1 MRLVYFIFLWILS
14 IVASAQTGGYFLS
27 HYNPSDDRIDF
38 RSVDMVQDAQG
49 EIYFA
54 NKSGVLEFDGKNW
67 QIISVP
73 GAVSALTIYSNEVF
87 VAGLA
92 GSGILDSRKEHHKSF
107 VPIGSE
113 SDFFTTIT
121 IDETIYFCGKERLV
135 SYSPKQKKTNWVLKP
150 DSSQGSFIGAY
161 KVKDNLYVRTS
172 KRGLLQ
178 IESQKLIASD
188 ITPGNLIFSTSD
200 TERKKFLV
208 GMSDNR
214 VFLHEENNF
223 RELVLKDQSFLNKHV
238 LVDGVWVNDN
248 LIALGTLRGGV
259 LFVNPQTGVT
269 EQIVDYLSGLP
280 DNEVY
285 ALMTDRRLGVWV
297 AHEYGFTR
305 IAPNI
310 PFRSFDHFEGLA
322 GNLLCAQS
330 FQGKV
335 FVGTTL
341 GLFQLIEDVPA
352 PIIAPIKEAKNAKSK
367 KGATKKKQ
375 APIEVEEKKDSIS
388 STVNFIYKKITG
400 LEGKVMQLAVVNGKF
415 IASGLS
421 GVFEI
426 DGATAKPIIQEPV
439 RSVFFSPSLQQLFI
453 GTFNE
458 RLKTMAYVNNTWQ
471 ETNLLDSLR
480 DFISHAFEDH
490 LENIWL
496 CGRTKIYKIET
507 VDGDVTD
514 IIGMAINNPSRD
526 ETVGLAYGTEL
537 YIAASGQFSRYDG
550 HGSFVKFDSLPG
562 PRKYFASA
570 GYFWFNDGARWRTV
584 DKKMQ
589 SLKLNWLGL
598 FPNLRYLA
606 PDNQDEALWVI
617 SANNE
622 LYKFTNTIDE
632 PIASRYP
639 LFLRD
644 VRGQEVEISKQIEI
658 EQNENSVVF
667 EFIQPDY
674 VGTNVTQ
681 YRYQVKGLNTP
692 WSAWSTSNNIITFSY
707 LPAGRYW
714 LAIQSRDLLGTES
727 SVEQIDFRVLPPYW
741 KRWWF
746 YALEF
751 IVFSMLVI
759 LSMRL
764 GRANPRY
771 RYISQILSLLT
782 VVMLI
787 QFLQTIL
794 SALIG
799 IKTSPVIEFMIQVC
813 VALAVFP
820 VEIIARDAMM
830 KYSQRKY
837 QITRIWGN
845 RKSKK

>member
-1 MRLVYFIFLWILS
+1 MRLAGLIFLWITSFALH
-14 IVASAQTGGYFLS
+14 AQKGGYFLS
-27 HYNPSDDRIDF
+27 HYNPADDRIDF
-38 RSVDMVQDAQG
+38 RSIDMVQDVQG

-54 NKSGVLEFDGKNW
+54 NKGGVLEFDGKNW
-67 QIISVP
+67 QITAVP
-73 GAVSALTIYSNEVF
+73 GAVNSLALYGNQVF

-92 GSGILDSRKEHHKSF
+92 GAGMLDSRKEHHRPF
-107 VPIGSE
+107 VTIESE
-113 SDFFTTIT
+113 SDFFATIA
-121 IDETIYFCGKERLV
+121 IDETIYFCGKELLM
-135 SYSPKQKKTNWVLKP
+135 SYSAKQKKTNWVLKP
-150 DSSQGSFIGAY
+150 DSSQGSFMGAY
-161 KVKDNLYVRTS
+161 DVNGNLYVRTL

-178 IESQKLIASD
+178 VKDQKLMASD
-188 ITPGNLIFSTSD
+188 ITPGNLIFSSPD
-200 TERKKFLV
+200 AERKKFLV

-214 VFLHEENNF
+214 IFIHENNDF
-223 RELVLKDQSFLNKHV
+223 RELILKDQNFLNEHV
-238 LVDGVWVNDN
+238 LVDGAWVNN
-248 LIALGTLRGGV
+248 TLIALGTLRGGV

-269 EQIVDYLSGLP
+269 VQVVDYLSGLP

-285 ALMTDRRLGVWV
+285 ALMTDRRQGVWV

-310 PFRSFDHFEGLA
+310 PFRSFNHFTGLA

-330 FQGKV
+330 YQGKV

-341 GLFQLIEDVPA
+341 GLFQLTEDIPA
-352 PIIAPIKEAKNAKSK
+352 PEITPVKETKTAKGK
-367 KGATKKKQ
+367 KGSNKKKK
-375 APIEVEEKKDSIS
+375 APIEVEKKKDSIPA
-388 STVNFIYKKITG
+388 TVNFIYKKVAGI
-400 LEGKVMQLAVVNGKF
+400 EGKVIQLANVNGKF

-426 DGATAKPIIQEPV
+426 DGTIAKPIIEEPV
-439 RSVFFSPSLQQLFI
+439 RSVFFSPSSKLLFI
-453 GTFNE
+453 GTYGE
-458 RLKTMAYVNNTWQ
+458 RIKTMAYVNGSWQ
-471 ETNLLDSLR
+471 ETNLLDSLH
-480 DFISHAFEDH
+480 DLISHAFEDR

-496 CGRTKIYKIET
+496 CGRTKVYKIET

-514 IIGMAINNPSRD
+514 IIGMPINNPSQD

-550 HGSFVKFDSLPG
+550 HRGFVKFDSLPG
-562 PRKYFASA
+562 PKKYFASA
-570 GYFWFNDGARWRTV
+570 GYFWFNDGTRWRTV

-606 PDNQDEALWVI
+606 PDNQGESLWVI

-632 PIASRYP
+632 PISSRYP

-644 VRGQEVEISKQIEI
+644 VRGQEVEIAKQIEI

-674 VGTNVTQ
+674 LGTNTTQ
-681 YRYQVKGLNTP
+681 YRYQLKGLNAL
-692 WSAWSTSNNIITFSY
+692 WSAWSASNNTITFSY
-707 LPAGRYW
+707 LPAGKYW

-727 SVEQIDFRVLPPYW
+727 SIEQVDFRVLPPYW

-751 IVFSMLVI
+751 IIFSVLVI

-764 GRANPRY
+764 GRANTRY

-787 QFLQTIL
+787 QFLQTVI

-799 IKTSPVIEFMIQVC
+799 IKTSPVIEFMIQVFI
-813 VALAVFP
+813 ALAVFP
-820 VEIIARDAMM
+820 VEIFARDAMT
-830 KYSQRKY
+830 KYSQGKY
-837 QITRIWGN
+837 QITRSRDK